1 MKCPACGADVA
12 EGSAYCPQC
21 GARLSGANAG
31 PQSNPAGSQPNAG
44 QPVPPAKSASAV
56 SSGNLGT
63 EQTYQVP
70 PTEGPRFVQPPVS
83 QPADEEEQNLWQGG
97 YSGKDMYETWIL
109 YAVITLLLLI
119 LSVWAQ
125 TAWVS
130 WASVMVVILLWLYG
144 ALTLL
149 YRKLSVSYRVT
160 NRRLLHEKGFL
171 WRITDRIE
179 LIDIDDVTL
188 KQSPIDRL
196 CGVGTIVITSSDR
209 THPVLVMPGIK
220 DARRVVDLI
229 DDARLKERRRRAVH
243 LEQV

>member
-31 PQSNPAGSQPNAG
+31 PQSNPAGSQPNTG
-44 QPVPPAKSASAV
+44 QPVPAARSAFAG

-63 EQTYQVP
+63 EQTYQVL

-83 QPADEEEQNLWQGG
+83 QPADEEEQDLWQGG

-209 THPVLVMPGIK
+209 TDPVLVMPGIK